1 MLLNGLCTLI
11 IRGLMLLNGLC
22 ALIVRGLM
30 YFTSSV
36 CLKSEVII
44 GVSFDGS
51 GPIKKGEG
59 GLLHYVYIVLLFVNI
74 TFILIHLLCI
84 FLIYT

>member
-1 MLLNGLCTLI
+1 
-11 IRGLMLLNGLC
+11 MLLNGLC

-51 GPIKKGEG
+51 GPIKKGG
-59 GLLHYVYIVLLFVNI
+59 GALALCLYSIIICQYYVYFNTPVMYISYIYIVTDHI
-74 TFILIHLLCI
+74 CR
-84 FLIYT
+84 